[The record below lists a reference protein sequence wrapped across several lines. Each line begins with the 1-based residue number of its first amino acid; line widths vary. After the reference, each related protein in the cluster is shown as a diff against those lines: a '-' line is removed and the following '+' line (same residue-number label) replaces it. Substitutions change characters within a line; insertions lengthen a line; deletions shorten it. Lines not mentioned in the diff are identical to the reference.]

1 MVLKFPT
8 FDWFKVHKEAETN
21 ISNSEADSLDLSEQ
35 KECCFKAGFY
45 FIVTER
51 YQYVFDK
58 DIPFCED
65 GFYYNRGEVE
75 CVQCSECEGANLII
89 RAPCG
94 GDQNTICG
102 PFVEFDKFHQSPI
115 DNVKPNQTYEWFDKT
130 VEDNQHTNFPTT
142 VDQDKKWYTL
152 AMALLGVLSFISL
165 AVGIYIIAVC
175 FVCKRRRREKEI
187 IYDPELCTQA
197 GANQSTRLV
206 QSSAVPSRDRLKTH
220 RNTYTLDEDY
230 DADNSNQ
237 TVSSTSSHYVYFK
250 TADPPNV

>member
-1 MVLKFPT
+1 MYSTVVIFASLSSCFL
-8 FDWFKVHKEAETN
+8 AE
-21 ISNSEADSLDLSEQ
+21 
-35 KECCFKAGFY
+35 
-45 FIVTER
+45 
-51 YQYVFDK
+51 

-187 IYDPELCTQA
+187 IYDPEVCTTA